1 MKNIPRCL
9 ALATWIAAS
18 ATMAPTAHATNPPRD
33 GGNPFA
39 NAAFYIDANYAAQV
53 ESSAAASPSDAAL
66 LRKAAAYPTAVWLTS
81 VGDVPTARRTLDAAA
96 VQERRAGK
104 PLVVAFALY
113 DLPGRDCSA
122 AASHGELAA
131 DDAGVRRY
139 EAEFI
144 DPIAAAIHA
153 HPKTRVVVFV
163 EPDSLANIATNL
175 KVPAC
180 AQAEHAYRASIA
192 YAIRTLALPNAS
204 IYVDAGHA
212 GWLGW
217 NGNRVAIAKVFA
229 EVLADAGGADKI
241 RGFVTNV
248 SNYDSLDTGDL
259 ARLAPSD
266 PAKGELSYVR
276 LLDASL
282 AAVGIAGK
290 RFVVDT
296 GRNGRAGLRTD
307 PGSWCNVRGAGLGE
321 RPRANPDDLVD
332 AYFWIKPPGQS
343 DGGSD
348 PGGAGFDPQCG
359 GPHAADSAGGAP
371 PAGQWFHA
379 YFVALA
385 KNASPPL

>member
-1 MKNIPRCL
+1 MNIPRCL
-9 ALATWIAAS
+9 ALVAALAAS
-18 ATMAPTAHATNPPRD
+18 ATLEPTARAANPPRD
-33 GGNPFA
+33 AGNPFA
-39 NAAFYIDANYAAQV
+39 NAAFYIDPNYVAQV
-53 ESSAAASPSDAAL
+53 ESSAQASPSDAAL
-66 LRKAAAYPTAVWLTS
+66 LKKAAAYPTAVWFSS
-81 VGDVPTARRTLDAAA
+81 VRDVPTAGRTLDDAAL
-96 VQERRAGK
+96 QERRSGK
-104 PLVVAFALY
+104 PLLVAFALY
-113 DLPGRDCSA
+113 DLPGRDCAA
-122 AASHGELAA
+122 AASHGELSA
-131 DDAGVRRY
+131 DDTGIRRY

-144 DPIAAAIHA
+144 DPIAAAIRV
-153 HPKTRVVVFV
+153 HPKTRVAVFV

-180 AQAEHAYRASIA
+180 ANAEHAYRTSIA

-204 IYVDAGHA
+204 VYVDAGHA

-217 NGNRVAIAKVFA
+217 SSNRSAIAKVFA

-266 PAKGELSYVR
+266 PAKGELSYVK

-282 AAVGIAGK
+282 AAVGIVGK

-296 GRNGRAGLRTD
+296 GRNGRAGLRTA
-307 PGSWCNVRGAGLGE
+307 PGSWCNVHGAGFGE
-321 RPRANPDDLVD
+321 RPRADPTDLVD

-348 PGGAGFDPQCG
+348 PSGTGFDPQCG
-359 GPHAADSAGGAP
+359 GPQAPDSAGGAP
-371 PAGQWFHA
+371 PAGHWFHS